1 MVETD
6 MDTDAVK
13 ILLIEDNPGDT
24 RLIKEMLSGTE
35 LFNCVLECTT
45 RLSTGL
51 EYLAGQSANIV
62 LLDLGLPDSQGL
74 DSLAKVCAQV
84 PGIPVVVLTGLDD
97 EGMALE
103 AVRQGAQD
111 YLIKGAINGRALWRV
126 INYAIERKA
135 SEQLLEDIFH
145 TSTIGMYITRKGKF
159 ILTNPQFQNITGYSA
174 DELQG
179 TSSLGI
185 VFDDDRDAVRRC
197 ATEMLKGQRP
207 SAYEFR
213 YITRSGETCWALESV
228 ASVLYKRERVLL
240 GSFMDI
246 NEKKKLDAQMLI
258 AGKLASIGELAA
270 GIAHEINNPL
280 TIVTGYAQL
289 LLESKDVP
297 KDMAKDLQKIYDES
311 QRVVKIIQNLMR
323 FARRNNLGKDHVD
336 VNEVIGRALE
346 LQHYELVKSNITLTT
361 HLASDLPL
369 LMADFNQLQQV
380 FLSIMTNAQQALM
393 ETKGKRKI
401 IITTSAEKDFIRIS
415 IADNG
420 PGIAA
425 DDMPKIFD
433 PFFTTKEVGSG
444 SGLGLSVCHGIVSE
458 HDGKIYVESTTGKGA
473 TFIVELPSPGND
485 VDAVDEKKAANLN
498 RQQTVTK

>member
-1 MVETD
+1 MVETN
-6 MDTDAVK
+6 MATDIIK
-13 ILLIEDNPGDT
+13 ILLIEDNPGDA
-24 RLIKEMLSGTE
+24 RLIKEMLSDTE

-45 RLSTGL
+45 RLSTGF
-51 EYLAGQSANIV
+51 EYLAGQPANIV

-74 DSLAKVCAQV
+74 ETLAKVRAQV

-97 EGMALE
+97 EGVALE

-111 YLIKGAINGRALWRV
+111 YLLKGAINGRALWRV

-145 TSTIGMYITRKGKF
+145 TATIGMYITGEGKF
-159 ILTNPQFQNITGYSA
+159 LLANPQFQKITGYGA

-179 TSSLGI
+179 TSSLEI
-185 VFDDDRDAVRRC
+185 VFAEDRDAVRRY

-213 YITRSGETCWALESV
+213 YITRSGEIRWALESV
-228 ASVLYKRERVLL
+228 ASVLYKRERVML

-246 NEKKKLDAQMLI
+246 NEKKKLDSQMLV

-297 KDMAKDLQKIYDES
+297 EGMTADLQKIYDES

-323 FARRNNLGKDHVD
+323 FARRNNPGKDLVD

-380 FLSIMTNAQQALM
+380 FLSIMTNAQQALL
-393 ETKGKRKI
+393 EIKGKRKI
-401 IITTSAEKDFIRIS
+401 IITTSAAGDFIRIS

-425 DDMPKIFD
+425 ENITKIFD

-458 HDGKIYVESTTGKGA
+458 HDGKVFVESTAGKGA
-473 TFIVELPSPGND
+473 AFIVELPLPGDNA
-485 VDAVDEKKAANLN
+485 DAADEKKARASD
-498 RQQTVTK
+498 RPAK

>member
-1 MVETD
+1 MVETE
-6 MDTDAVK
+6 MVTDVIR

-24 RLIKEMLSGTE
+24 RLIKEMLSDSE
-35 LFNCVLECTT
+35 LFNCVLECTA
-45 RLSTGL
+45 RLSAGL
-51 EYLAGQSANIV
+51 EHLAGQPADIV

-74 DSLAKVCAQV
+74 DTLAKVCAHV
-84 PGIPVVVLTGLDD
+84 PGIPVLVLTGMDD
-97 EGMALE
+97 EGLALE

-111 YLIKGAINGRALWRV
+111 YLLKGAINGRALWRV
-126 INYAIERKA
+126 MTYAIERKA
-135 SEQLLEDIFH
+135 SEKLLEDIFH
-145 TSTIGMYITRKGKF
+145 TSTIGMYITREGKF
-159 ILTNPQFQNITGYSA
+159 VLTNRQFQKITGYRP
-174 DELQG
+174 DELQDS
-179 TSSLGI
+179 SSLGI
-185 VFDDDRDAVRRC
+185 VFAEDRDTVKNN

-207 SAYEFR
+207 AAYEFR
-213 YITRSGETCWALESV
+213 YITSSGEIRWALESV
-228 ASVLYKRERVLL
+228 ASILYKRERVLL

-246 NEKKKLDAQMLI
+246 NEKKKLDSQMLI

-289 LLESKDVP
+289 LLENKSIPADIT
-297 KDMAKDLQKIYDES
+297 KDLQKIYDES

-323 FARRNNLGKDHVD
+323 FARRNNPGKDSVD

-346 LQHYELVKSNITLTT
+346 LQHYDLVKNNIALTT
-361 HLASDLPL
+361 HLASGLPL

-380 FLSIMTNAQQALM
+380 FISIMTNAQQALA

-401 IITTSAEKDFIRIS
+401 TLTTSAEKGFVRIS

-425 DDMPKIFD
+425 GDMTRIFD
-433 PFFTTKEVGSG
+433 PFFTTKEVGRG

-458 HDGKIYVESTTGKGA
+458 HEGKIYVESTPGKGA
-473 TFIVELPSPGND
+473 AFIVELPSADDNAAPSQD
-485 VDAVDEKKAANLN
+485 KKARIPN
-498 RQQTVTK
+498 RPAK

>member
-1 MVETD
+1 MVETE
-6 MDTDAVK
+6 MSTGVIR
-13 ILLIEDNPGDT
+13 ILLIEDNPGDI
-24 RLIKEMLSGTE
+24 RLIEEMLSDAE
-35 LFNCVLECTT
+35 LFNCVLECSS
-45 RLSTGL
+45 RLSTAIAC
-51 EYLAGQSANIV
+51 LAGQPADII

-74 DSLAKVCAQV
+74 DSLAKLCAQV

-97 EGMALE
+97 EGLALE

-111 YLIKGAINGRALWRV
+111 YLVKGAINGRALWRV

-135 SEQLLEDIFH
+135 SEKLLEDIFH
-145 TSTIGMYITRKGKF
+145 TSTIGMYITREGKF
-159 ILTNPQFQNITGYSA
+159 ILTNPQFQKITGFGA

-179 TSSLGI
+179 SASLDI
-185 VFDDDRDAVRRC
+185 VFADDRDRVRQLAV
-197 ATEMLKGQRP
+197 EMLKGQHP
-207 SAYEFR
+207 AAYEFR
-213 YITRSGETCWALESV
+213 YVTSSGEIRWALESV
-228 ASVLYKRERVLL
+228 ASVLYKRERGLL

-246 NEKKKLDAQMLI
+246 NEKKKLDSQMLI

-323 FARRNNLGKDHVD
+323 FARRNNPGKDSVD

-346 LQHYELVKSNITLTT
+346 LQHYDLVKSNITLTT
-361 HLASDLPL
+361 HLATDLPP

-380 FLSIMTNAQQALM
+380 FLSIMTNAQQALS
-393 ETKGKRKI
+393 EIKGKRKI
-401 IITTSAEKDFIRIS
+401 TLSTSAQKGFIRIS

-425 DDMPKIFD
+425 GDMTMIFD
-433 PFFTTKEVGSG
+433 PFFTTKEVGGG

-458 HDGKIYVESTTGKGA
+458 HDGKIYVESTPGKGA
-473 TFIVELPSPGND
+473 AFIVELPLPDGN
-485 VDAVDEKKAANLN
+485 AAAAG
-498 RQQTVTK
+498 QGC

>member
-1 MVETD
+1 MSTD
-6 MDTDAVK
+6 VIR
-13 ILLIEDNPGDT
+13 ILLIEDNPGDM
-24 RLIKEMLSGTE
+24 RLIKEMLSDAE

-45 RLSTGL
+45 RLSTAIA
-51 EYLAGQSANIV
+51 YLAGQAADII

-74 DSLAKVCAQV
+74 DSLAKLCAQI

-97 EGMALE
+97 EGLALE

-111 YLIKGAINGRALWRV
+111 YLVKGAINGRALWRV

-135 SEQLLEDIFH
+135 SEKLLEDIFH
-145 TSTIGMYITRKGKF
+145 TSTIGMYITREGKF
-159 ILTNPQFQNITGYSA
+159 ILTNPQFQKITGFGA

-179 TSSLGI
+179 SASLGI
-185 VFDDDRDAVRRC
+185 VFADDRDRVRQLAV
-197 ATEMLKGQRP
+197 EMLKGQHP
-207 SAYEFR
+207 AAYEFR
-213 YITRSGETCWALESV
+213 YVTSSGEIRWALESV
-228 ASVLYKRERVLL
+228 ASVLYKRERGLL

-246 NEKKKLDAQMLI
+246 NEKKKLDSQMLI

-323 FARRNNLGKDHVD
+323 FARRNNPGKDSVD

-346 LQHYELVKSNITLTT
+346 LQHYDLVKSNITLTT
-361 HLASDLPL
+361 HLATDLPL

-380 FLSIMTNAQQALM
+380 FLSIMTNAQQALS
-393 ETKGKRKI
+393 EIKGKRKI
-401 IITTSAEKDFIRIS
+401 TLSTSAQNGFIRIS

-420 PGIAA
+420 PGISAG
-425 DDMPKIFD
+425 DMTRIFD

-444 SGLGLSVCHGIVSE
+444 SGLGLSVSHGIVSE
-458 HDGKIYVESTTGKGA
+458 HDGKIYVESTPGKGA
-473 TFIVELPSPGND
+473 SFIVELPAPESAAAESRGKKSG
-485 VDAVDEKKAANLN
+485 AVKM
-498 RQQTVTK
+498 